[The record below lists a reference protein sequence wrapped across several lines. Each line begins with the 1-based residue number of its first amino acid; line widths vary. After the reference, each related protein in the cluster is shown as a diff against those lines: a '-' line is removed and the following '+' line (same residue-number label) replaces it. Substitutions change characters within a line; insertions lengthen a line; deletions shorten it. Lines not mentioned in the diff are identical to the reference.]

1 MTRVELDDE
10 ALARIGRALSDESR
24 RRILVALGSGSRYP
38 SELADD
44 LGLTRANVSNHLACL
59 RGCGLV
65 HAAAE
70 GRRVRYDLADP
81 RLATALDVLSG
92 LVLEVADGCG
102 EQSQ

>member
-1 MTRVELDDE
+1 MTRAEVADD

-24 RRILVALGSGSRYP
+24 RRILVALGAGSCYP
-38 SELADD
+38 SDLADD
-44 LGLTRANVSNHLACL
+44 LGLTRANVSNHLSCL

-65 HAAAE
+65 RASAE

-81 RLATALDVLSG
+81 RLAAALGALSG

-102 EQSQ
+102 TDPP